1 VIAGLVLAAGEG
13 SRFGEGS
20 KLLADLRGKP
30 VLEYA
35 VAAQIGV
42 AALERVVVV
51 LGAAADELLAAVSFG
66 RADPV
71 VCAEWARGQAASLR
85 SGVAALAE
93 ADRVVVTLG
102 DQPLMR
108 AALVARFARE
118 EPPARAVYS
127 GRPGHPVVLGRDQL
141 RATARLH
148 GDRGARELLRGCR
161 EIDCSDYPDAG
172 RDVDT
177 RRDLQAI
184 RDEARAVRA

>member
-13 SRFGEGS
+13 SRFGEAS
-20 KLLADLRGKP
+20 KLVADLHGRP
-30 VLEYA
+30 VLECA
-35 VAAQIGV
+35 VAAQIAV

-66 RADPV
+66 RAETVLCD
-71 VCAEWARGQAASLR
+71 EWAQGQAASLR
-85 SGVAALAE
+85 CGVAALAE

-108 AALVARFARE
+108 AELVARFARE

-127 GRPGHPVVLGRDQL
+127 GRPGHPAVLGREQL
-141 RATARLH
+141 RAAPRLR
-148 GDRGARELLRGCR
+148 GDRGARDLLRGSR
-161 EIDCSDYPDAG
+161 EIDCSDYPHAG

-184 RDEARAVRA
+184 RDRVKAVLP